1 MQNQGELPQTAPFQ
15 PTFSHFGQV
24 FPHQNPTEVIHLLTF
39 GGWQRPAVHSLGS
52 RFAVCLRLRRRFG
65 RLVRTPV
72 NIQLIGDEVAIA
84 WDDGGESYFLPERL
98 RAASP
103 SAANQGERDILGNRY
118 GGDGPRQFPG
128 VKVTRWERVGNY
140 ALRFE
145 FSDGHRT
152 GLYTYDYLRALPA

>member
-1 MQNQGELPQTAPFQ
+1 
-15 PTFSHFGQV
+15 
-24 FPHQNPTEVIHLLTF
+24 
-39 GGWQRPAVHSLGS
+39 
-52 RFAVCLRLRRRFG
+52 
-65 RLVRTPV
+65 VRTPV
-72 NIQLIGDEVAIA
+72 NIQLIGDEVAIV
-84 WDDGGESYFLPERL
+84 WDDGGESYFHPERL

-128 VKVTRWERVGNY
+128 VKVTGWDRVGNY